1 MSLVFIRSLHY
12 KRVPNYS
19 GWWTQILNRA
29 KDPIIQSIKT
39 KIPAETRVPLQIPFA
54 EVIEPTQP
62 IEKPTAEA
70 PKIYYLKGKPVEI
83 PLKPDAPDNC
93 CMR

>member
-12 KRVPNYS
+12 KRVPNYE

-29 KDPIIQSIKT
+29 NDPVKKVVSV
-39 KIPAETRVPLQIPFA
+39 ETRVPLQIPFA
-54 EVIEPTQP
+54 QVIEP
-62 IEKPTAEA
+62 IEKPIVEP
-70 PKIYYLKGKPVEI
+70 PKVYHLKGKPVEI
-83 PLKPDAPDNC
+83 PSKPEAPDNC